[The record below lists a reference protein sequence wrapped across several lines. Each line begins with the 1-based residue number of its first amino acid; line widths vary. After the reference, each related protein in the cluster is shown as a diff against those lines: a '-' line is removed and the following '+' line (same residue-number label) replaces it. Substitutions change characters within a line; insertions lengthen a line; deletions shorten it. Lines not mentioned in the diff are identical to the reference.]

1 MTIWRRDINPALLDW
16 IAVPGMHS
24 GEPAC
29 SGEDA
34 GQMTAL
40 FGSPAANMQ
49 HDEHGGGKI
58 IRQRSGQ
65 FLHRPNPPPGP
76 AVPDNSLFYHSLP
89 CLTPFPAPGGVKPL
103 PLPVR

>member
-58 IRQRSGQ
+58 IRQRSGSIC
-65 FLHRPNPPPGP
+65 NASTPPADAPITTM
-76 AVPDNSLFYHSLP
+76 SCFSIRLQ
-89 CLTPFPAPGGVKPL
+89 CLTCSRLQAA
-103 PLPVR
+103 